1 MRRSRPI
8 HKDQSFRRNARD
20 LSNLLGRRWARNADP
35 TPNAVHL
42 RTRQTRNPLG
52 ELVIL
57 EPVGV
62 HPLLKVH
69 GVHCALYARSP
80 QARCAAHDVAGYS
93 RQAHIAAMTRTK
105 DRPRHYLRQWRKFR
119 GYTLEQVAERIG
131 MTHQNLGKIERG
143 KVPYNETLLD
153 ILADIYRTDKGS
165 LIMRDPTMPDAFW
178 SIYDQLTQPQRVRLV
193 ETATEVLRRTGTDG

>member
-1 MRRSRPI
+1 
-8 HKDQSFRRNARD
+8 
-20 LSNLLGRRWARNADP
+20 
-35 TPNAVHL
+35 
-42 RTRQTRNPLG
+42 
-52 ELVIL
+52 
-57 EPVGV
+57 
-62 HPLLKVH
+62 
-69 GVHCALYARSP
+69 
-80 QARCAAHDVAGYS
+80 
-93 RQAHIAAMTRTK
+93 MTRTK